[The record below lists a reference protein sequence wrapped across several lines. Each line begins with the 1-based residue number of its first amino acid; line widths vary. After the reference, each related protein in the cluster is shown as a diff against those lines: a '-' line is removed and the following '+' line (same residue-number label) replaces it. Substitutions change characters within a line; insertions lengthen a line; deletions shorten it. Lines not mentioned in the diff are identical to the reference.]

1 MSSKTDKYA
10 ILSGKQG
17 LPASEMYKY
26 KPRETT
32 STYSDFTSNTPSRF
46 SLRSFDITPTVDV
59 ENTRKAFDGLYDN
72 ILSLYS
78 QNGAG
83 QAISGDY
90 RYLTDSLI
98 ANALGKDYTDV
109 AKNHS
114 YYVRAITGENMDDK
128 SFAEAFGDAWTSY
141 YTNRSI
147 AWKQLMFDW
156 SNDEEEKANLL
167 GDIADLEDVLVKK
180 GDYSNR
186 GFVAK
191 NLVASAPVMN
201 QIIEA
206 VGITLAGNVIGS
218 SVAGV
223 GASVSMGNALKNV
236 ATASK
241 LAKVGTGLGIATN
254 VANTFTVETGS
265 LSRELYNMTDE
276 NGNRISDTQRKV
288 ASMLGGAV
296 VTALEYATPDPF
308 FGFTKLGKG
317 LPKSVA
323 KQSFGKWLATAGLNR
338 IKDASSESF
347 EEGLQSV
354 ASYIA
359 KDIAKWYGNNSGDTN
374 FNLDSAEQS
383 LYNAIVEGVDSFKD
397 TFTPMLVASFLPGT
411 ARDLTTLRRSI
422 KNSRDAKMHE
432 KNSPTARRESGKWQA
447 ESADPNVIS
456 MDLINLKAGGYDTD
470 YSLDID
476 ENGKAKKLGKVN
488 VIQDPNNP
496 DMFIGATE
504 KDDDIL
510 KWAYDKKFKAVD
522 VNVLEYGSAVMDEES
537 IGNIARAF
545 GGDFKD
551 GIATVDSKESLD
563 AMEKTLEDAGLSVN
577 TGDGSF
583 TFTNEETGKETT
595 VRIATQDERDV
606 ASAMSKSEGVISNR
620 DFVKEIKNALTADG
634 QIETQVT
641 DDEIALVS
649 SLAGMLGNDVTSKM
663 EFVSAYSDN
672 VSLDEAEAVGG
683 AKGATVFSSDATK
696 SARIILSDNSDAST
710 VAHEMFHVALRYNES
725 ARGKLVDAV
734 SKTVSN
740 KNSRRGL
747 RQFLSEHTEE
757 LKRAG
762 IQNVD
767 DAMRIL
773 DGITRDNVLSTA
785 ENQEVLTSMFEMYNN
800 SESKAKERMPSALRN
815 FFKALY
821 DTFRRI
827 YKNVTGK
834 SLMPEGLASAYS
846 SFVENNNAQSESTI
860 LNQAGNKVSNNVVY
874 AGNNEEAIR
883 YLKEKQGKDIVNKHD
898 GTVVRFGSNGR
909 NKMISNKARGK
920 SLANGFTAW
929 EHNTA
934 ASNVDILFENSLKIS
949 EELDRDNNANVR
961 IMRYETPIRFIPSS
975 KTGYAEM
982 LVKKSLMP
990 KGNSNTLYTIELTG
1004 IRKEPNLID
1013 GKLSEEE
1020 YRASS
1025 SIVNLPSEPTEV
1037 NSQTNNDSFF
1047 EASDTIL
1054 FQRVSDVDT
1063 LKELNSDETIKAFR
1077 TLQEI
1082 DGKLYPPMATI
1093 VNKEYV
1099 QPIEMNTWYR
1109 SDENPSIAY
1118 EQKKG
1123 SNQWYFKLNKGNGS
1137 TISARYNPYIHSSLS
1152 PLNDQFSSAYK
1163 RPNLVTVEVE
1173 IPKSDI
1179 ESGYKADKAKDT
1191 VGIMKWH
1198 SGPVSTTLAANG
1210 DPRKVI
1216 LSRYCKVTRI
1226 VPDSE
1231 VALLIKKKIDDIDVA
1246 IPTNTVTPSLLRE
1259 LNKLGVKTVEPKEM
1273 KKNVMVESAQA
1284 DLGENSKSNN
1294 DSILYQSNSPEEN
1307 VAREFSSDRNASQRY
1322 TFAYFTEKDV
1332 SDMIDAGIYVP
1343 PMLLDKYPENE
1354 AVIREKSDRLMMENF
1369 LVDNEVRK
1377 ALVASKNVE
1386 QFLESM
1392 RQYYDT
1398 AYNAN
1403 TEAILR
1409 KIYAY
1414 DKMQTPSQMR
1424 AWFKSEYATGNI
1436 DKLMELKAMVG
1447 LRRSTKISK
1456 NGKVYTTVSVPDSS
1470 FAYNKLMNLD
1480 RTSSKE
1486 AVKEVT
1492 DSIQR
1497 NPNPWIRD
1505 YIKASQMDYAK
1516 KFEGSEVGG
1525 YDYLKAKSDLMYLSL
1540 GSTEFNLINEIRE
1553 ASKVNDFTPD
1563 EIKEQES
1570 IKESRKALERE
1581 ARELQK
1587 ELKMEGSEP
1596 SGTTPL
1602 EMSKLFYEDEISAIT
1617 DRSNEEIAKL
1627 KEKMDINSLVSSMR
1641 EDELKAKYEKKIE
1654 KLEAEKNE
1662 RIAKLNETLKDVR
1675 TKRDEQYKELRD
1687 KKNQKIDEI
1696 REDRNRKLRE
1706 LSSYYNARISN
1717 IKLRRD
1723 TTIAK
1728 IKLVNRFKKDL
1739 KVDHSVYSADI
1750 DEVYKWMYCLIR
1762 NKQKMGTIDY
1772 ERYAMKKGETT
1783 DSDVLIF
1790 SFEPSDYRM
1799 SIDEENTSGLEL
1811 NEVDDANSPSLE
1823 YEFNPNAYNFDR
1835 TDVPLSLMEFGFS
1848 PEALREI
1855 TDPERRF
1862 DSFSYDTLV
1871 ELYEAFSA
1879 AKRISKA
1886 TKSAMDSAKRQ
1897 KRAEL
1902 AGKMYGTIARTEAG
1916 IPADALHA
1924 VLRSIGAT
1932 EEEYRHDPDVR
1943 AKAMSE
1949 FTKGISRYSDIL
1961 QHKLTARDRF
1971 FSFASNSIGHIQ
1983 WVADF
1988 LESNK
1993 NGAFHKLFVDRA
2005 QTALNNYEAM
2015 RRKRTREAMDA
2026 IKSAAGGDEMW
2037 AKIHKELTSKDASID
2052 VTYNQNGTKLDEYSY
2067 RSGKITLNQA
2077 LGIYIYAKNY
2087 QSLGN
2092 LLSGKGNNFS
2102 LETLARINPEA
2113 MKRFLGEE
2121 MAMRDE
2127 FVPETKFFTDSR
2139 GNIIPYKTRFTD
2151 SLFKNNTKAEIY
2163 DVYGRLVNG
2172 EFDNGMPSWFSKIGD
2187 AIVETLSGKDNE
2199 YTNRLAKFS
2208 AEVLNNPFTFQ
2219 ESYFPKVSDGRVKV
2233 SAIGEVS
2240 GAKSK
2245 HVSTGAVKDRQTAF
2259 NYPLR
2264 LDPINVMLGAI
2275 EAQER
2280 MVNMYET
2287 VSDMNYLMS
2296 DKGSNFGAIIS
2307 ARYGDGMRKFIES
2320 QIADLAGNKPIL
2332 SDYEKL
2338 GNVFLQNV
2346 STSKIAL
2353 NFMTALKQF
2362 LSVFPATFN
2371 GELKMHD
2378 LLNGVALASGNNKTT
2393 ADALYRKYATDVAD
2407 SSLGYEYTMMKRRME
2422 ATGLNTM
2429 RTKLLDFSMGF
2440 TNWSDQKVKKWVF
2453 MGAFDKYL
2461 KQGMSEGDAGLRATE
2476 IVKKTQSIGDSYSLS
2491 NFERNRSPFVR
2502 AFAMFSKDMF
2512 NIWNSIVFGA
2522 FGADV
2527 NNKDFFQ
2534 IGERMLG
2541 IGILSLASA
2550 LVAGGFIP
2558 DDDDDGA
2565 FDEDAFFEDLY
2576 SNLIGYVP
2584 FFGTFFS
2591 NDGSDSLLT
2600 EPVMK
2605 IKDMFDTVGSATMKI
2620 SEGEDIEEE
2629 ANKFINAGLDA
2640 LGAVGV
2646 PSVAVKRAIKMF
2658 APDGLISDD
2667 YAFNPGW
2674 LFGKTGASTFNLV
2687 F

>member
-551 GIATVDSKESLD
+551 GIATVDSMESLD

-747 RQFLSEHTEE
+747 RQFLSEHTKE
-757 LKRAG
+757 LKRAN
-762 IQNVD
+762 IQSVD

-773 DGITRDNVLSTA
+773 DGITRDNVLSTV

-800 SESKAKERMPSALRN
+800 SGSKAKERMPSSLKS

-821 DTFRRI
+821 DTFRKI

-846 SFVENNNAQSESTI
+846 SFVEDSNAQTNNSSSVETNNGI
-860 LNQAGNKVSNNVVY
+860 LRQQ
-874 AGNNEEAIR
+874 EI
-883 YLKEKQGKDIVNKHD
+883 
-898 GTVVRFGSNGR
+898 
-909 NKMISNKARGK
+909 
-920 SLANGFTAW
+920 
-929 EHNTA
+929 
-934 ASNVDILFENSLKIS
+934 EN
-949 EELDRDNNANVR
+949 
-961 IMRYETPIRFIPSS
+961 
-975 KTGYAEM
+975 
-982 LVKKSLMP
+982 
-990 KGNSNTLYTIELTG
+990 
-1004 IRKEPNLID
+1004 
-1013 GKLSEEE
+1013 EE
-1020 YRASS
+1020 YREVERKYKGTDQWMKAPNGKPTNLTERQWVQVRTPSFIKWFGDWINNPDNASK
-1025 SIVNLPSEPTEV
+1025 VVDENGEPLVMYHGTRA
-1037 NSQTNNDSFF
+1037 SFDVF
-1047 EASDTIL
+1047 DTSYEGED
-1054 FQRVSDVDT
+1054 R
-1063 LKELNSDETIKAFR
+1063 
-1077 TLQEI
+1077 
-1082 DGKLYPPMATI
+1082 
-1093 VNKEYV
+1093 KEYESAWMADY
-1099 QPIEMNTWYR
+1099 PDGTMFAI
-1109 SDENPSIAY
+1109 SD
-1118 EQKKG
+1118 
-1123 SNQWYFKLNKGNGS
+1123 
-1137 TISARYNPYIHSSLS
+1137 
-1152 PLNDQFSSAYK
+1152 
-1163 RPNLVTVEVE
+1163 
-1173 IPKSDI
+1173 
-1179 ESGYKADKAKDT
+1179 
-1191 VGIMKWH
+1191 
-1198 SGPVSTTLAANG
+1198 
-1210 DPRKVI
+1210 
-1216 LSRYCKVTRI
+1216 
-1226 VPDSE
+1226 
-1231 VALLIKKKIDDIDVA
+1231 KKKASYYGSKVMPLFLNI
-1246 IPTNTVTPSLLRE
+1246 RE
-1259 LNKLGVKTVEPKEM
+1259 KEM
-1273 KKNVMVESAQA
+1273 KASSFAEAINFMDNGDASFSDTVIKVYKDNDWRDDPREFEGAIVAFHNSNDAKSATDNIGTFSTA
-1284 DLGENSKSNN
+1284 N
-1294 DSILYQSNSPEEN
+1294 DSILYQSSSPEEN

-1641 EDELKAKYEKKIE
+1641 EDELKAKYKKKIE

-1871 ELYEAFSA
+1871 ELYEAFST

-2461 KQGMSEGDAGLRATE
+2461 KQGMSESDAGLRATE

-2620 SEGEDIEEE
+2620 SEGEGIEEE

>member
-46 SLRSFDITPTVDV
+46 SLRSFDTTPTVDV

-98 ANALGKDYTDV
+98 ANALGKDYADV

-456 MDLINLKAGGYDTD
+456 MDLINLKAGSYDTD

-476 ENGKAKKLGKVN
+476 EKGKAKKLGKVN

-649 SLAGMLGNDVTSKM
+649 SLACMLGNDVTSKM

-710 VAHEMFHVALRYNES
+710 VAHEMFHVAHRYNES

-785 ENQEVLTSMFEMYNN
+785 ENQEVLTSM
-800 SESKAKERMPSALRN
+800 
-815 FFKALY
+815 
-821 DTFRRI
+821 
-827 YKNVTGK
+827 
-834 SLMPEGLASAYS
+834 
-846 SFVENNNAQSESTI
+846 
-860 LNQAGNKVSNNVVY
+860 
-874 AGNNEEAIR
+874 
-883 YLKEKQGKDIVNKHD
+883 
-898 GTVVRFGSNGR
+898 
-909 NKMISNKARGK
+909 
-920 SLANGFTAW
+920 TA
-929 EHNTA
+929 
-934 ASNVDILFENSLKIS
+934 
-949 EELDRDNNANVR
+949 
-961 IMRYETPIRFIPSS
+961 
-975 KTGYAEM
+975 
-982 LVKKSLMP
+982 
-990 KGNSNTLYTIELTG
+990 
-1004 IRKEPNLID
+1004 
-1013 GKLSEEE
+1013 
-1020 YRASS
+1020 
-1025 SIVNLPSEPTEV
+1025 
-1037 NSQTNNDSFF
+1037 
-1047 EASDTIL
+1047 
-1054 FQRVSDVDT
+1054 
-1063 LKELNSDETIKAFR
+1063 
-1077 TLQEI
+1077 
-1082 DGKLYPPMATI
+1082 
-1093 VNKEYV
+1093 
-1099 QPIEMNTWYR
+1099 
-1109 SDENPSIAY
+1109 
-1118 EQKKG
+1118 
-1123 SNQWYFKLNKGNGS
+1123 
-1137 TISARYNPYIHSSLS
+1137 
-1152 PLNDQFSSAYK
+1152 
-1163 RPNLVTVEVE
+1163 
-1173 IPKSDI
+1173 
-1179 ESGYKADKAKDT
+1179 
-1191 VGIMKWH
+1191 
-1198 SGPVSTTLAANG
+1198 
-1210 DPRKVI
+1210 
-1216 LSRYCKVTRI
+1216 
-1226 VPDSE
+1226 
-1231 VALLIKKKIDDIDVA
+1231 
-1246 IPTNTVTPSLLRE
+1246 
-1259 LNKLGVKTVEPKEM
+1259 
-1273 KKNVMVESAQA
+1273 
-1284 DLGENSKSNN
+1284 N
-1294 DSILYQSNSPEEN
+1294 DSILYQSSSPEEN

-1409 KIYAY
+1409 KIFAY

-1553 ASKVNDFTPD
+1553 ASKANDFTPD

-1602 EMSKLFYEDEISAIT
+1602 EMSMLFYEDEISAIT

-1641 EDELKAKYEKKIE
+1641 EDELKAKYKKKIEKLKAEKNERIAKLKAKYKKKIE

-1717 IKLRRD
+1717 LKLRRD

-1762 NKQKMGTIDY
+1762 NKQKMSTIDY

-2172 EFDNGMPSWFSKIGD
+2172 EFDSGMPSWFSKIGD

-2461 KQGMSEGDAGLRATE
+2461 KQGMSESDAGLRATE